1 MNNTMIIGGLAL
13 LVIVALVG
21 VIILG
26 IDEERLEK
34 QRKAESAA
42 STPQAKQA
50 EAPRVSVPE
59 IPATKLPPAVPASE
73 ISLTATRLSN
83 RPEAE
88 ALSSA
93 TLPSVGRTSEV
104 LPPVDQPP
112 ALPGVAASTPSARD
126 LHATR
131 HLPPSLHK
139 AGPFVPFDSDQP
151 ATSTSYKDEAAA
163 ILREEIQTMS
173 GEVRLLI
180 QKASEM
186 EQRLNT
192 LSDALT
198 RRQQSQNG
206 MAANVP
212 MPGSE
217 AREQR

>member
-1 MNNTMIIGGLAL
+1 MNNTLIIGGLAL

-42 STPQAKQA
+42 SAPSAKQA
-50 EAPRVSVPE
+50 EAPRASVPE
-59 IPATKLPPAVPASE
+59 IPATKLPPAVPDSE
-73 ISLTATRLSN
+73 ESLTATRLSN

-88 ALSSA
+88 TLSSA
-93 TLPSVGRTSEV
+93 VPPSVGRTSEV
-104 LPPVDQPP
+104 LPPLDQPP
-112 ALPGVAASTPSARD
+112 TLPGIAASTPSARE
-126 LHATR
+126 LHASR

-139 AGPFVPFDSDQP
+139 AGPFVPFDGDQP
-151 ATSTSYKDEAAA
+151 AASASYKDEAAA
-163 ILREEIQTMS
+163 MLREEIQAMS

-180 QKASEM
+180 QRASEM

-206 MAANVP
+206 MAARVP
-212 MPGSE
+212 MPGGE
-217 AREQR
+217 ARE

>member
-1 MNNTMIIGGLAL
+1 MNNTLIIGGLAL

-42 STPQAKQA
+42 SASQAKQA
-50 EAPRVSVPE
+50 ASPRTSVPE
-59 IPATKLPPAVPASE
+59 IPATKLPPAVPDSE
-73 ISLTATRLSN
+73 APLAATRSSN
-83 RPEAE
+83 VPEAE
-88 ALSSA
+88 ALSA
-93 TLPSVGRTSEV
+93 GTPPSVGRASEV
-104 LPPVDQPP
+104 LPPLDQSP
-112 ALPGVAASTPSARD
+112 ALPGVAAATPAARE
-126 LHATR
+126 LHASR

-139 AGPFVPFDSDQP
+139 SGPFVPFDGDQP
-151 ATSTSYKDEAAA
+151 AASTPYKDEAAA
-163 ILREEIQTMS
+163 MLREEIQAMS

-206 MAANVP
+206 MAARVP
-212 MPGSE
+212 MPGGE
-217 AREQR
+217 TRE